1 MLGSKTIFFYHY
13 CHQHRTRVS
22 MRETPSLWY
31 AYTITSEA
39 WRPESA
45 HTGLPA
51 LRALAANAGG
61 PGGTA
66 ATTSTATI
74 TDDQPA
80 TGADTLPVTEHR
92 DAQHDR
98 RGAALVGVHDA
109 QGPELAVPPRAQ
121 GCLLVPGERGP
132 AAAAAVGE
140 VLRRARGALLHLRA
154 HRPLLHRLA
163 AGGLRLL
170 RPHDP

>member
-45 HTGLPA
+45 PHTGLPA

-66 ATTSTATI
+66 ATTST
-74 TDDQPA
+74 
-80 TGADTLPVTEHR
+80 VTV
-92 DAQHDR
+92 AS
-98 RGAALVGVHDA
+98 
-109 QGPELAVPPRAQ
+109 
-121 GCLLVPGERGP
+121 
-132 AAAAAVGE
+132 AAAAVKSAHAP
-140 VLRRARGALLHLRA
+140 LA
-154 HRPLLHRLA
+154 HRKSFTVSA
-163 AGGLRLL
+163 ASTL
-170 RPHDP
+170 